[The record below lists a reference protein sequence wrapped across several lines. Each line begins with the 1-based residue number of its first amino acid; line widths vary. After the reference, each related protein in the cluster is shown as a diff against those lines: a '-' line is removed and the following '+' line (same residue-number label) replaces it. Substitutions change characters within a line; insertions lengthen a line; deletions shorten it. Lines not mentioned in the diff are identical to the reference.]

1 MPPAKTKTTNGPS
14 GKGKI
19 AVSANEMTTPI
30 STVPSEKKATSD
42 APTPSTGGKPDKKT
56 YEEEQQRLKGEI
68 DAVQVKLSGV
78 KEKIGLATKGSSGNE
93 RRNALKAELDSIRD
107 QQSSNKM
114 SRGKILDQV
123 KSYQDSIG
131 KKIKDLQ
138 AAKTKIPY
146 KSVAEVDA
154 HIKNLEN
161 QVESGSMKLADEKRA
176 LQEISQCK
184 RNRRAVESFQAD
196 QDAIETERQKVD
208 ELKKLLDDPESKAIS
223 ERYEKIKADL
233 DALKKEEDEAYQG
246 RSKLFEERDTLQAQ
260 VNVLYNEKRESSQK
274 YREANDRYWTK
285 VNEDKAR
292 RAEKAK
298 AQRAAEE
305 AQKKQE
311 IAQRLR
317 EEAEIPA
324 FQAQIEDCQT
334 LIDALSGKSTGEVTF
349 KSTPLQPERGEIAGV
364 AKLEIRKV
372 EAAPE
377 GMVPRKKKN
386 DDDENYFVGS
396 KGKSKGTKKPPAKSN
411 GNADAAPA
419 SAASS
424 SQLNLPFSTLSA
436 LLSLSIPPPTSTVD
450 VPRVIE
456 NVKTKKAWFEANQAR
471 VTAESITKAD
481 AEIQRLLYESSKEA
495 GKSQDSMTSEII
507 PPNGGGERPGEPA
520 PTPNVHDMASVAVP
534 TEEVD
539 SKLEVV
545 QEQNG
550 EAHAEAQ

>member
-1 MPPAKTKTTNGPS
+1 MPAAKPTNASS
-14 GKGKI
+14 GKGKTP
-19 AVSANEMTTPI
+19 ASTNGTTTPV

-42 APTPSTGGKPDKKT
+42 APTHSAGGKPDKKA
-56 YEEEQQRLKGEI
+56 YEAEQQRLKGEI
-68 DAVQVKLSGV
+68 DAVQVQLSAI
-78 KEKIGLATKGSSGNE
+78 KEKIGLATRGGSGNE
-93 RRNALKAELDSIRD
+93 RRNALKAELDGIRD
-107 QQSSNKM
+107 QQSSNKT
-114 SRGKILDQV
+114 SRTKILDQV

-138 AAKTKIPY
+138 AAKSKIPY
-146 KSVAEVDA
+146 KNVAEVDA
-154 HIKNLEN
+154 HIKNLEK

-184 RNRRAVESFQAD
+184 RNRRTVESFQAD
-196 QDAIETERQKVD
+196 QDAIEAERRKVD

-223 ERYEKIKADL
+223 ERYDKIKADL

-260 VNVLYNEKRESSQK
+260 VNTLYNEKRESSQK

-285 VNEDKAR
+285 VNEDRAR

-298 AQRAAEE
+298 AQR
-305 AQKKQE
+305 E

-317 EEAEIPA
+317 DEAEIPA

-334 LIDALSGKSTGEVTF
+334 LIDALSGKSTGDVTF

-364 AKLEIRKV
+364 PKLDIRKV

-377 GMVPRKKKN
+377 GMVARKKKG
-386 DDDENYFVGS
+386 DDDDNYFVGG
-396 KGKSKGTKKPPAKSN
+396 KGKGKGNKKPSGKSN
-411 GNADAAPA
+411 GNADAAPTA
-419 SAASS
+419 AASS
-424 SQLNLPFSTLSA
+424 SQLNVPFATLSA
-436 LLSLSIPPPTSTVD
+436 LLSLSIPPPTSLAD

-471 VTAESITKAD
+471 VTAENISKAD
-481 AEIQRLLYESSKEA
+481 AEIQRLLNESSKEVD
-495 GKSQDSMTSEII
+495 KSQDSMANAIT

-520 PTPNVHDMASVAVP
+520 PTPKAQEVTSVAVP
-534 TEEVD
+534 TDEVD
-539 SKLEVV
+539 TKLEVV

-550 EAHAEAQ
+550 EAAAETQ